1 MEKAEQEKLLHSL
14 YRASTQMP
22 QKSKAGLT
30 KENYCYLKLLGA
42 RSKQK
47 TCELDSKDK
56 FWTSHKGSPFPN
68 VAEAI
73 QEELEQYR
81 SSEEEVKKLKS
92 SMGIDN
98 ESEGAVAMVTDN
110 TAKITSAVQSLPQLL
125 EKKRLIDMHTSLATG
140 IY

>member
-1 MEKAEQEKLLHSL
+1 M
-14 YRASTQMP
+14 
-22 QKSKAGLT
+22 T
-30 KENYCYLKLLGA
+30 KESSYEYFELSGA

-110 TAKITSAVQSLPQLL
+110 TARITSAVQSLPELL